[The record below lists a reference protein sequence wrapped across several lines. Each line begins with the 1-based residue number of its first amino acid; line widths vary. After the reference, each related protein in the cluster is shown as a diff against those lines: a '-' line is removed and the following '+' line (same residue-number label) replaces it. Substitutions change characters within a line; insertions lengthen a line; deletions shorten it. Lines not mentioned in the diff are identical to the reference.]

1 MKIKKIILLAT
12 LCQGISLVSLGNS
25 IIEKPAKPVEIRD
38 KCSVEKSPD
47 KLDQLLEDAGEKQMV
62 YSPDKNL
69 LVHLDRRLIT
79 VWSIK
84 ERRQLQKFVLKGSS
98 LAASF
103 SPDGESLATAD
114 GEGNLEY
121 LSTIKI
127 WNLTT
132 GEDRLIAQF
141 LGATTH
147 IAFSPDGSRL
157 AAASNLNFIGSITRN
172 PVDKKEINRIQTGG
186 NIHVWKVSDG
196 SELLKVDIELPE
208 YSAKMTQLR
217 RDEAKNDFDSNL
229 KKAAVDALV
238 VAYQE
243 EVLKRAPIHLTFS
256 SDGQRLIAVSG
267 SGQETIIDSS
277 NGKPIRQ

>member
-1 MKIKKIILLAT
+1 MKQHISDEP
-12 LCQGISLVSLGNS
+12 LCLM
-25 IIEKPAKPVEIRD
+25 PR
-38 KCSVEKSPD
+38 C
-47 KLDQLLEDAGEKQMV
+47 
-62 YSPDKNL
+62 
-69 LVHLDRRLIT
+69 
-79 VWSIK
+79 
-84 ERRQLQKFVLKGSS
+84 FVLVGGGARKPHEHARPPLGIIGTQQ
-98 LAASF
+98 AGD
-103 SPDGESLATAD
+103 DGESLATAD

-121 LSTIKI
+121 LSTLKI

-208 YSAKMTQLR
+208 YSAKMMQLR
-217 RDEAKNDFDSNL
+217 RDEANNDFDSNL
-229 KKAAVDALV
+229 KKAAVDAMV
-238 VAYQE
+238 DAYQE

-256 SDGQRLIAVSG
+256 SDGQRLISVSG

-277 NGKPIRQ
+277 SGKPIRQ